1 MARPVRSGLGNE
13 LRLGRRCLLRT
24 CLGISYQDVAG
35 LVRAGLERPASV
47 PADRHLGDL
56 VALRVEGCDH
66 RSRRSQGD
74 FVLARSAAR
83 EYGHA
88 QSASR
93 AHPVVVVVGGG
104 PGECWPI
111 TIVTVEPLVAWEPPS
126 GLCDWTMP
134 SWLGSAT
141 ATYCWVTLKPAPSRS
156 VTACCAVSPTT
167 GGIPTCGGP
176 FETWRATEDPFVAE
190 VPGAGVWWMTWFCGA
205 VLSTKVGCGFKP
217 AWWSAAIAWAS
228 VSPTTLGTSAWAGPL
243 MTFTRTLDPFG
254 TDLPAGGSVAVT
266 WPFVFPG
273 TMRSTGTRPWSVS
286 ACCASVHCWPLT
298 SGTLTL
304 VGPLETEIVTV
315 PPFSACEPALGFWL
329 KTIPFL

>member
-111 TIVTVEPLVAWEPPS
+111 T
-126 GLCDWTMP
+126 
-134 SWLGSAT
+134 
-141 ATYCWVTLKPAPSRS
+141 
-156 VTACCAVSPTT
+156 
-167 GGIPTCGGP
+167 
-176 FETWRATEDPFVAE
+176 F
-190 VPGAGVWWMTWFCGA
+190 
-205 VLSTKVGCGFKP
+205 
-217 AWWSAAIAWAS
+217 
-228 VSPTTLGTSAWAGPL
+228 GTSAWAGPL

-304 VGPLETEIVTV
+304 GGPLETEIVTV
-315 PPFSACEPALGFWL
+315 PPFSTCEPALGFWL